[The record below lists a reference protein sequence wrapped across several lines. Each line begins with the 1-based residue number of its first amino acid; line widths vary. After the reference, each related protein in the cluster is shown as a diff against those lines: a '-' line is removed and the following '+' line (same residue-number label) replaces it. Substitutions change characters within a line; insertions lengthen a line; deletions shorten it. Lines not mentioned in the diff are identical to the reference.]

1 VITNL
6 VVGRNRRGTARCCLD
21 RVTHDAQ
28 WWPADDGLGA
38 ASDRCSVVGSFHE
51 LAADE
56 CGAGTHE
63 RGAFTASLWPAR
75 RRRAGL

>member
-28 WWPADDGLGA
+28 
-38 ASDRCSVVGSFHE
+38 
-51 LAADE
+51 
-56 CGAGTHE
+56 
-63 RGAFTASLWPAR
+63 
-75 RRRAGL
+75 